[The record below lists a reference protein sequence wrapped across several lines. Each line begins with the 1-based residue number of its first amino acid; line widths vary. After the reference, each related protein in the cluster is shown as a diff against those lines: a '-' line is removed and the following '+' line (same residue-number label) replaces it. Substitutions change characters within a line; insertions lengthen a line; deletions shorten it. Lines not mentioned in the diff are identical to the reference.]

1 MSSSK
6 IVILYRNTL
15 FFNKS
20 QTNGICCAIII
31 SAQPAVTSMK
41 GAFVVML
48 DNTNEE
54 GYIDERALT
63 DLEKTILH
71 DFQLLSEDEQKSIF
85 DFISSLLGR

>member
-1 MSSSK
+1 
-6 IVILYRNTL
+6 
-15 FFNKS
+15 
-20 QTNGICCAIII
+20 
-31 SAQPAVTSMK
+31 
-41 GAFVVML
+41 ML